1 MKCRPTAALPKGF
14 LQPCL
19 LLLIKEAPGYGY
31 DLVTR
36 LSGMG
41 LDDDSAAV
49 YRALRS
55 LEQRGEVYS
64 YWHTSSTGPA
74 RRMYGLTPSGDEA
87 LSASVAA
94 VSETHQAIERYLCR
108 HALAQSRPCLP
119 PAEEPAHNAALV
131 HDRAR
136 RGHPYP

>member
-1 MKCRPTAALPKGF
+1 MDCRPISVLPKSF

-19 LLLIKEAPGYGY
+19 LLLIKEEPGYGY

-36 LSGMG
+36 LSDLG

-74 RRMYGLTPSGDEA
+74 RRMYGLTPAGDDA
-87 LSASVAA
+87 LFASVHA
-94 VSETHQAIERYLCR
+94 VSQTHQAIERYLCR

-119 PAEEPAHNAALV
+119 PAEEPVGNSPLLHDLAL
-131 HDRAR
+131 
-136 RGHPYP
+136 RGHP

>member
-1 MKCRPTAALPKGF
+1 MDCRPISVLPKSF

-19 LLLIKEAPGYGY
+19 LLLIKEEPGYGY

-36 LSGMG
+36 LSDLG

-74 RRMYGLTPSGDEA
+74 RRMYGLTPAGDDA
-87 LSASVAA
+87 LLASVTAL
-94 VSETHQAIERYLCR
+94 SETHQAIERYLCR

-119 PAEEPAHNAALV
+119 PAEEPVRNSRLLDDLAL
-131 HDRAR
+131 
-136 RGHPYP
+136 RGHP

>member
-1 MKCRPTAALPKGF
+1 MDCRPISVLPKSF

-19 LLLIKEAPGYGY
+19 LLLIKEEPGYGY

-36 LSGMG
+36 LSDLG

-74 RRMYGLTPSGDEA
+74 RRMYGLTPAGDDA
-87 LSASVAA
+87 LFASVTAM
-94 VSETHQAIERYLCR
+94 SQTHQAIERYLCR

-119 PAEEPAHNAALV
+119 PAEEPVRNPPLLHDLAL
-131 HDRAR
+131 
-136 RGHPYP
+136 RGHP